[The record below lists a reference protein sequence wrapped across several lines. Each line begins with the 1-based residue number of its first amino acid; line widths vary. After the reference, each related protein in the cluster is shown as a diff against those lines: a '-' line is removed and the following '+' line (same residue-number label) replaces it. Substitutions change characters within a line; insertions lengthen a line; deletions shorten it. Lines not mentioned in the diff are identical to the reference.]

1 MTNDTLALKQRAIME
16 REKKNPTLTRG
27 IIKGN
32 LKTEYLSVI
41 CSDPTQTV
49 AASKSYAATDKDEM

>member
-1 MTNDTLALKQRAIME
+1 MKR
-16 REKKNPTLTRG
+16 KKTKTPLTRC

-32 LKTEYLSVI
+32 LETEYLSVI

-49 AASKSYAATDKDEM
+49 AASKSYAATDKDEI